1 MKLKLDFIPPFF
13 RNRYVV
19 TLIVFM
25 VWLFFFNPIDVFSLF
40 KYRAELNELETVQA
54 EYVER
59 IAVAKKSLE
68 ELTSNPEKL
77 EKFAREEHLLHKD
90 NEVVFYIDR

>member
-19 TLIVFM
+19 TSIIFL
-25 VWLFFFNPIDVFSLF
+25 VWLFFFNPIDVFSLI
-40 KYRAELNELETVQA
+40 KYRAELKELRQVKDKYE
-54 EYVER
+54 ER
-59 IAVAKKSLE
+59 IVVAKKSLE